1 MLSHSVMSDS
11 VTLWTVARQVPL
23 SMRFPSQEYW
33 SGLPFP
39 PPLIEDTCKKINY
52 KMVPRRYSRI
62 FEIGDVGERL
72 MNLDRGG
79 GVRKGSN
86 EEVT

>member
-1 MLSHSVMSDS
+1 M
-11 VTLWTVARQVPL
+11 
-23 SMRFPSQEYW
+23 
-33 SGLPFP
+33 PFP

-52 KMVPRRYSRI
+52 KVVPRRHNRI
-62 FEIGDVGERL
+62 FEIGNVVERL
-72 MNLDRGG
+72 MNLHKGG

>member
-1 MLSHSVMSDS
+1 M
-11 VTLWTVARQVPL
+11 
-23 SMRFPSQEYW
+23 
-33 SGLPFP
+33 PFP

-52 KMVPRRYSRI
+52 KVVPRRHNRI

-72 MNLDRGG
+72 MNLHKGG